1 MSPEYINISRGLLND
16 FKNYA
21 ARDERQMIRQALQTQ
36 LAKNSTRT
44 MTFTDDGLQMALSII
59 DNLDPT
65 DYNAKDLYPINN

>member
-1 MSPEYINISRGLLND
+1 MSPNYINISRGLLND

-65 DYNAKDLYPINN
+65 DYNAKDLYSINN